1 MRSTRPVLLL
11 LFLFAAAVLP
21 GAALGQTL
29 TVYNSGGSYGSAL
42 PTTGLTTTIENF
54 AGIGANAPVSTTSPE
69 SWRGFSLLAA
79 GTSPW
84 GPSQYCLSL
93 ASCLNWTTSPPASPG
108 VYVAVGDPSMGSGEL
123 TFTLG
128 ARTFAFGL
136 NHWDWNDGGQRSIIE
151 VTLSNGATITVTGPT
166 SNTNDPMRFIG
177 FQLDLPSVYAGIYIS
192 KVVWKAIPGQSEIIG
207 IKNVQT
213 SVAKPVL
220 SVTKSSR
227 VWDPAGEHRKAI
239 PGNEVIYTVTVT
251 NSGLA
256 AADSDSVFLVDPLP
270 GALSFWNGDI
280 DDGGLDQFPQYGQVG
295 FSQVNGAAM
304 TFVPSIDLGVST
316 SATAP
321 AAFAQCTQ
329 ALPDNNHQ
337 SSIRYLCLRPR
348 GPLPAGPSHP
358 SISFSFRARIN

>member
-1 MRSTRPVLLL
+1 MLSLRLTLLVFIVLL
-11 LFLFAAAVLP
+11 AGVVP
-21 GAALGQTL
+21 GAARAQTL
-29 TVYNSGGSYGSAL
+29 TVYNSGGSYGTAL

-54 AGIGANAPVSTTSPE
+54 AGISANAPVSTTSPQ
-69 SWRGFSLLAA
+69 SWRGFTLLAA

-108 VYVAVGDPSMGSGEL
+108 VYAAVGDPSMGSGEL

-128 ARTFAFGL
+128 PRTFAFGL

-151 VTLSNGATITVTGPT
+151 VTLSNGTTVTVTGPT

-227 VWDPAGEHRKAI
+227 VWDPASEHRKAI

-256 AADSDSVFLVDPLP
+256 PADSDSVLLVDALP

-280 DDGGLDQFPQYGQVG
+280 DAGGAEQFSQYGQVG

-304 TFVPSIDLGVST
+304 TFVPSVDFGIST
-316 SATAP
+316 AAVAP
-321 AAFAQCTQ
+321 IAFSQCTQ
-329 ALPDNNHQ
+329 TAPDNNHYG
-337 SSIRYLCLRPR
+337 SVRYLCLRPR
-348 GPLPAGPSHP
+348 GPLPAGPSSP